1 MTAFTSLDSLPS
13 RNGSPSGRWTTTRPS
28 RWSRARRSL
37 QPIPPPSRRSW
48 TNAHQTL
55 TASTAST
62 RRSGRCRPTKL
73 EDLSVDFV
81 PFASG
86 AESLNFPPN
95 RSIPVPNQSNSVRS
109 KWLARFQFLSICRFV
124 LLASNRCRIVP
135 PSVTFT

>member
-1 MTAFTSLDSLPS
+1 MPAFSSVDSLLS
-13 RNGSPSGRWTTTRPS
+13 RNGSPSGRWTTTQPF

-37 QPIPPPSRRSW
+37 QPIPPLSRRSW

-73 EDLSVDFV
+73 EEDLIVVFV

-86 AESLNFPPN
+86 AESLNFPQN
-95 RSIPVPNQSNSVRS
+95 RNIPVPNQSNSVCS
-109 KWLARFQFLSICRFV
+109 LSIFV
-124 LLASNRCRIVP
+124 NFPVCSSCFKSMLKCA
-135 PSVTFT
+135 TFR